1 PPRPPPSPRP
11 APSPPPAPPGSRLTW
26 RPPPTPLSPP
36 LPPPGPG
43 QRAFPSTATCAP
55 YTPRGSAS
63 TPLAVSPCTT
73 IPVTA
78 LIGSTTGTTPPP
90 KVPTPRGRCCTTSA
104 STMTP
109 VATCRPRRSPYASTD
124 IPSPGPVTLRSAPA
138 PGPSRPTHC

>member
-90 KVPTPRGRCCTTSA
+90 KVRSEEHTSELQ
-104 STMTP
+104 SRFDL
-109 VATCRPRRSPYASTD
+109 VCR
-124 IPSPGPVTLRSAPA
+124 LLLEKNN
-138 PGPSRPTHC
+138 